1 MIFRKWGER
10 GCLKLFQKFFHV
22 SNFSKNSSV
31 LETTPIPYHQTN
43 KYLKLLQSSPSPLTL
58 WGLERIELNLLQI
71 FLTSSRYSHKTSACL
86 TWHLVQNCF
95 LLGDISLLLQKI
107 ATFTSVWYIFSF
119 LLEQNI
125 TGWYFQC
132 LGASEKT
139 QGAHCRNKHWGM
151 FEQKISA
158 WQQDV
163 MNLVGMFPK
172 LSFQL
177 PRNI

>member
-1 MIFRKWGER
+1 MIFRKWWGG
-10 GCLKLFQKFFHV
+10 GCLKLFQKFIRFGDDTHPLP
-22 SNFSKNSSV
+22 SNQQISQTLAEFTESIDVVGARKNRIESAANISDV
-31 LETTPIPYHQTN
+31 LEVFSQNIC
-43 KYLKLLQSSPSPLTL
+43 SRL
-58 WGLERIELNLLQI
+58 WSRIV
-71 FLTSSRYSHKTSACL
+71 F
-86 TWHLVQNCF
+86 
-95 LLGDISLLLQKI
+95 LGDISLLMQKI

-132 LGASEKT
+132 LGTSEKT

-172 LSFQL
+172 LSCQL

>member
-1 MIFRKWGER
+1 MKLKKKTWFSEIEGE
-10 GCLKLFQKFFHV
+10 GPV
-22 SNFSKNSSV
+22 WNISKNSSV

-71 FLTSSRYSHKTSACL
+71 FLTSSRYSHKTSVAGFGL
-86 TWHLVQNCF
+86 EL
-95 LLGDISLLLQKI
+95 
-107 ATFTSVWYIFSF
+107 FSF
-119 LLEQNI
+119 RRYFRAAAENCNINICVIYFQFSSWKNI

-132 LGASEKT
+132 LGTSEKT

-172 LSFQL
+172 LSCQL

>member
-1 MIFRKWGER
+1 MKLKKKTWFSEIEGE
-10 GCLKLFQKFFHV
+10 GPV
-22 SNFSKNSSV
+22 WNISKNSSV

-58 WGLERIELNLLQI
+58 WELERIELNLLQI
-71 FLTSSRYSHKTSACL
+71 FLTSSRYSHKTSVAG
-86 TWHLVQNCF
+86 F
-95 LLGDISLLLQKI
+95 GPESFSFRRYFPAAAEI

-163 MNLVGMFPK
+163 MNLFGMFPK
-172 LSFQL
+172 LSCQL